1 MSDTWIIYGVQL
13 LTIFVSSG
21 LALLSL
27 AICGRWWAGFQ
38 LKRNAIIKKQEPV
51 DANIKNFALTP
62 PQMVLVT
69 MGFTFLYIFL
79 AHKYIEPYVVG
90 LILGH

>member
-21 LALLSL
+21 LALASM
-27 AICGRWWAGFQ
+27 AVFGRWWVGFQ
-38 LKRNAIIKKQEPV
+38 LKRNSKTEDLEPL
-51 DANIKNFALTP
+51 DENSKNFALTP

-90 LILGH
+90 LILGR

>member
-21 LALLSL
+21 LALASM
-27 AICGRWWAGFQ
+27 AVFGRWWVGFQ
-38 LKRNAIIKKQEPV
+38 LKRNSKNEDLEPL
-51 DANIKNFALTP
+51 DENSKNFALTP

-90 LILGH
+90 LILGR

>member
-21 LALLSL
+21 LALASM
-27 AICGRWWAGFQ
+27 AACGRWWVGFQ
-38 LKRNAIIKKQEPV
+38 LKRNVKNKELEPL
-51 DANIKNFALTP
+51 NENSRNFALTP

-69 MGFTFLYIFL
+69 MGFTFFYIFL
-79 AHKYIEPYVVG
+79 AHEYIEPYVVG
-90 LILGH
+90 LFLGR